1 MSGNFLVPIQFCYG
15 AISAESA
22 GPQPGNASQ
31 ALALAVNGDIPGFA
45 YTYSAGETTIVEAQG
60 AELQSVRLQFTLSG
74 VVAWTSRGELTWYY
88 IDTAGGTAGRSPQLT
103 PTMDGDR
110 FNIEAGSALDL
121 LLSAGEPI
129 SGSVMVPNRNGHASQ
144 KSSTLGMLY
153 TDALGD
159 IGEDLLTLDRRIRAR
174 QGSFTTRSGVT
185 VLGAAAG
192 FNGPDAMVYVA
203 PGDIGG
209 GNDQIPNN
217 PLEVTS
223 DDLENHPSVFLRRT
237 DNLRSIDALN
247 VQREGYDIANPAP
260 LVTTEVGPPPVEDPN
275 FSVFAVVRDPLYVA
289 WRIVA
294 DGARYDLL
302 LKVPDN
308 AIGARR
314 PRDLYQATVGP
325 MLAADGSLTAPLF
338 TYDVQPDAGDP
349 STFLFYRRGL
359 YRKMGYIESVAFIA
373 ALDDSTEDILQP
385 VIVAGDP
392 RPIGPG

>member
-1 MSGNFLVPIQFCYG
+1 MSGNFLVPVQFCYG

-31 ALALAVNGDIPGFA
+31 ALALAVNGDVPGFA
-45 YTYSAGETTIVEAQG
+45 YTYAAGETTIVEAQG

-74 VVAWTSRGELTWYY
+74 VVAWTSRGELTWYFA
-88 IDTAGGTAGRSPQLT
+88 DTAGGTVGRSPQLT
-103 PTMDGDR
+103 PTLSGDR

-129 SGSVMVPNRNGHASQ
+129 SGSVHVPNRNGHASQ

-153 TDALGD
+153 TDSLGD
-159 IGEDLLTLDRRIRAR
+159 IGDDLLELDERIRAR
-174 QGSFTTRSGVT
+174 MGSFSTRSGVT
-185 VLGAAAG
+185 IQGAAAG
-192 FNGPDAMVYVA
+192 FNGPDGLVWVA
-203 PGDIGG
+203 PGDIGSG
-209 GNDQIPNN
+209 DDQIPSN

-247 VQREGYDIANPAP
+247 VDREGYDIINPPP
-260 LVTTEVGPPPVEDPN
+260 LVTQEAGPPPVETPN
-275 FSVFAVVRDPLYVA
+275 FGVIAIIRDPLYVA

-302 LKVPDN
+302 LKVPEGQV
-308 AIGARR
+308 GARR
-314 PRDLYQATVGP
+314 PRDLFQATIAP
-325 MLAADGSLTAPLF
+325 MLAADGALVAPLY
-338 TYDVQPDAGDP
+338 TYDSAPDPND
-349 STFLFYRRGL
+349 SSVRLFYRRGL

-373 ALDDSTEDILQP
+373 ALDDSTDDINQ
-385 VIVAGDP
+385 VIIGEGDP